1 MGIPGF
7 WELAASVSQTM
18 PFMEFCTLIGLVE
31 NRRNIG
37 TMIVGVDAGLWLTQ
51 CQTVFHNHIMRKWG
65 GIPSSAHSFGNLLH

>member
-7 WELAASVSQTM
+7 WEVRALCTFALRLLTYLQLAASVSQTM

-37 TMIVGVDAGLWLTQ
+37 TMIVGVDAG
-51 CQTVFHNHIMRKWG
+51 
-65 GIPSSAHSFGNLLH
+65 